1 MKYFLSLFIAMTSI
15 AIYAQ
20 SAESQDE
27 IRVKQIAKA
36 TNQWDGSPL
45 PAYPSKNP
53 EITILSY
60 EIAPG
65 VRLPTHKHPVIN
77 AGVILQ
83 GSLTVVSKDG
93 KQLVLNTGDSIIE
106 LVDQWHYGINHG
118 SEPVKLIMFYVGE
131 VGVPLVIK
139 H

>member
-1 MKYFLSLFIAMTSI
+1 MKYLISLFIATLSI
-15 AIYAQ
+15 ATSAQ
-20 SAESQDE
+20 SAGGHDGIKVTQM
-27 IRVKQIAKA
+27 VKA

-53 EITILSY
+53 EITILGY

-65 VRLPTHKHPVIN
+65 TRLPIHKHPVIN
-77 AGVILQ
+77 AGVVLQ
-83 GSLTVVSKDG
+83 GNLTVISKEG
-93 KQLVLNTGDSIIE
+93 KQLFLKPGDSIVE
-106 LVDQWHYGINHG
+106 LVDQWHYGINQG

-139 H
+139 E